1 MVNIPLFKSK
11 FDLKDFKAMNPS
23 LKPGW
28 LTHVKNNLI
37 FTEDRDEL
45 LPGVKDLWDTFNPED
60 MIILTTARP
69 QKFKE
74 QTIQFLNDNQ
84 IRFNHIIFDLP
95 RGERVLV
102 NDKKPDIDITAIAIN
117 VERDKG
123 F

>member
-1 MVNIPLFKSK
+1 MNIKFKSPHSK
-11 FDLKDFKAMNPS
+11 TYIFDLDGTI
-23 LKPGW
+23 LKY
-28 LTHVKNNLI
+28 NLI

-45 LPGVKDLWDTFNPED
+45 LPGVKDLWNTFNSDD

-69 QKFKE
+69 EKFKD
-74 QTIQFLNDNQ
+74 QTIQFLNDNN

-95 RGERVLV
+95 RGERVLI
-102 NDKKPDIDITAIAIN
+102 NDKKPDVDVTAIAIN

>member
-1 MVNIPLFKSK
+1 MNHIQFKSPHPK
-11 FDLKDFKAMNPS
+11 TYIFDLDGTI
-23 LKPGW
+23 LKY
-28 LTHVKNNLI
+28 NLI

-45 LPGVKDLWDTFNPED
+45 LPGVKDLWNTFDPED

-69 QKFKE
+69 KKFKE
-74 QTIQFLNDNQ
+74 QTIQFLNDNN

-95 RGERVLV
+95 RGERILV
-102 NDKKPDIDITAIAIN
+102 NDKKPDVDITAIAIN

>member
-1 MVNIPLFKSK
+1 MNIEFKSPHPK
-11 FDLKDFKAMNPS
+11 TYIFDLDGTI
-23 LKPGW
+23 LKY
-28 LTHVKNNLI
+28 NLI

-45 LPGVKDLWDTFNPED
+45 LSGVKDLWDTFNIED

-69 QKFKE
+69 SEYKE
-74 QTIQFLNDNQ
+74 KTIQFLNDNN

-95 RGERVLV
+95 RGERILV
-102 NDKKPDIDITAIAIN
+102 NDKKPGVDVTAIAIN